1 MRRAIVLWPEEGGSP
16 FLCPPPIPTH
26 TPSLPPP
33 QRPGAAGGR
42 RHGDVAH
49 RHLLLLS
56 LASSF
61 AGEAGASHVA
71 ICSGRDRIHADPP
84 QPSESTLHLAEAA
97 LESLDPPLW
106 LLTPLAEQSA
116 AEIVGLGQKA
126 EAPWHH
132 TWSCWRAGAKHCGA
146 CPGCAARRDAFAGEG
161 VAEAEGTY
169 APPA

>member
-1 MRRAIVLWPEEGGSP
+1 M
-16 FLCPPPIPTH
+16 
-26 TPSLPPP
+26 
-33 QRPGAAGGR
+33 
-42 RHGDVAH
+42 AH

-56 LASSF
+56 LAASW
-61 AGEAGASHVA
+61 AGETGASHVA
-71 ICSGRDRIHADPP
+71 IASGRDRTHAHPP
-84 QPSESTLHLAEAA
+84 QPSESCLHAGEAA
-97 LESLDPPLW
+97 LESLEPSLW

-116 AEIVGLGQKA
+116 AQIVELGQKA

-146 CPGCAARRDAFAGEG
+146 CPGCAARRAAFAAAG